1 MALIQKYNSGG
12 SFKNYV
18 ESKILSDPNS
28 MSTKDQQNILDKLN
42 EDTFNPELSDNK
54 KIQKLYGEFKTQS
67 PKYKEVDLT
76 GGIKANR
83 RVGSLLDHITEDYKG
98 NKDYALRSIAEMSY
112 DKEGN
117 PTNKNIQKY
126 LIEKSKDLASKYID
140 AKLRDTEGSNW
151 KDYDSVSSLSSVINQ
166 IDPDNFSDDDWK
178 KVVNFTDSLGW
189 QINDFLVRPE
199 ELAQLKQNVEQQR
212 AVDKQEEVK
221 KKATSIYD
229 QFGVSDEYRDG
240 LIQSGYSKV
249 NTDLHPK
256 LAEYFKEKNYTAFT
270 DGTNNLVWD
279 GKGWVES
286 DSGALTY
293 DRFSDDYLKT
303 FKIDKG
309 GLQIFEAD
317 QIPSDFTPKDMEDE
331 GNIQL
336 KLIPKEEIQGFSS
349 AEWDIY
355 GDSNDNQQGQD
366 ARDKFGRRDYT
377 AGLTFVNKNTKKTQR
392 AIKQSDGSYKFSDG
406 RVLKDIGFSAGESAG
421 EIPIDHMRALWN
433 NPQYEKLSG
442 LKQRSTESRLGRW
455 GITKDY
461 DLERVKEEIN
471 KVHKIIEE
479 AKTTGGAP
487 DFDLDRYRK
496 MVAHLKDFA
505 DKGVLKEEDHNLF
518 TTINSYISPDEYG
531 NIIIPNFKIGG
542 IISAQKGSILQQI
555 VEDNKK
561 YAKQVPQTSDGQD
574 YSQYVDSNKKTPK
587 QQIDTSD
594 TVGKMNTLQAIS
606 LAGSVGSFIPG
617 FGAIGGAVSTVADAV
632 DGAQDGWDKQDWINL
647 GTNLGFTGLSL
658 IGLGALKGVKIGNTA
673 LKGAKALKKG
683 SQASKI
689 LSTSGKTAKVARY
702 GEKAVEA
709 AKKVE
714 KLENALPSSKILTK
728 VLKGS
733 ETLSTSQLGKIS
745 KAAKDAG
752 YAVTDGM
759 DVAQILGLASKDMQI
774 VSQIAKAPTNIAQ
787 GAWQAAGR
795 GIMTSL
801 DKGKKAIPMALAAN
815 QVYQGG
821 AGAVNIGKN
830 IREEGDVWEG
840 IKSSK
845 VSDVRSVAQ
854 LGAFGFGS
862 YKNRVNKKD
871 YMNNTKPSEVTEA
884 TYGIK
889 VGDGKSYKTKIDINA
904 PEEGVKTSLTD
915 KLTKTLKN
923 TQTKF
928 NNAKATPREKVAIRA
943 EAKKELEETLKGILV
958 DPNQKDIKEIVNA
971 VLKEGK
977 KIKVDKN
984 LTKAAVESAFRVM
997 KVNPN
1002 SYDAKDLSEFRR
1014 ATKIDNSGARSANYF
1029 LPQRFRW
1036 YPSSSG
1042 VRKGSTGF
1050 KFNLPEIDLN
1060 LPQLK
1065 PNLLYNKYKP
1075 KSFNKESLYRSIAP
1089 TSNPIKYGKDYKLD
1103 LKPSL
1108 EPQNTNNTFSSTGK
1122 LPVINLET
1130 FKNSKRF
1137 DSYPATQAIKLALA
1151 EGGNRESTGH
1161 LLTAASEIPK
1171 LTGMGRTHL
1180 RVSTPYSMMA
1190 SGQAGNIRSLGNRIS
1205 NSTSDLN
1212 MGIASRLQAEKQA
1225 IDIER
1230 EAQGKDIELKQK
1242 INDRQSYLD
1251 NNVDRFNT
1259 EIANKTSAL
1268 GADARSRM
1276 SQLRANLA
1284 IQSAGNKSGF
1294 VSAMQNWLDTRG
1306 QKDAEH
1312 RYRDEIFNNPNI
1324 QKVDDYMARV
1334 IASKQQFLDRY
1345 NADKGVKFSDNVSFE
1360 ESPYGKTYLDFYNN
1374 AVNTYRN
1381 PLNDRIS
1388 RLAQAANMGYSGY
1401 YAKGGKLSEKKA
1413 IAIEKENSKKIEK
1426 HQDRVLKS
1434 VLNNSKLIEKALI
1447 KVFK

>member
-189 QINDFLVRPE
+189 QISDFLVRPE

-212 AVDKQEEVK
+212 AVDKQEEIK

-309 GLQIFEAD
+309 GLQVFEAD
-317 QIPSDFTPKDMEDE
+317 QIPSGFTPKDMEDE
-331 GNIQL
+331 GNAQL
-336 KLIPKEEIQGFSS
+336 KLTPKEEIQGFPSS
-349 AEWDIY
+349 EWDII
-355 GDSNDNQQGQD
+355 GDSNDNQQGQF

-377 AGLTFVNKNTKKTQR
+377 AGLTFVNKNTKETQR

-406 RVLKDIGFSAGESAG
+406 RVLKNIGFSAGESAG
-421 EIPIDHMRALWN
+421 EIPIDYMRALWN
-433 NPQYEKLSG
+433 NPQYEKLSR

-455 GITKDY
+455 GVTKDY
-461 DLERVKEEIN
+461 DLESVKEEIN
-471 KVHKIIEE
+471 KVHKIIEDSKSSGE
-479 AKTTGGAP
+479 AP

-505 DKGVLKEEDHNLF
+505 AKGKLSEKDHNLF
-518 TTINSYISPDEYG
+518 TTINSYISPDYYG
-531 NIIIPNFKIGG
+531 DIIIPNFKIGG

-632 DGAQDGWDKQDWINL
+632 DGARDGWDKQDWINL

-673 LKGAKALKKG
+673 LKGARAVKKG
-683 SQASKI
+683 KQASKI
-689 LSTSGKTAKVARY
+689 LSTAKAARY
-702 GEKAVEA
+702 GKKAVDA

-795 GIMTSL
+795 GIMASL
-801 DKGKKAIPMALAAN
+801 NKGKQAIPIALAAN

-821 AGAVNIGKN
+821 AGAVNIVKN
-830 IREEGDVWEG
+830 IKEEGDIWEG

-862 YKNRVNKKD
+862 YKNRVNKKA

-984 LTKAAVESAFRVM
+984 LTKEAVESAFRVM

-1002 SYDAKDLSEFRR
+1002 SYDAKDLSKFRR
-1014 ATKIDNSGARSANYF
+1014 AIKIDNSGARSANYF

-1075 KSFNKESLYRSIAP
+1075 KSFDKESLYKSIAL
-1089 TSNPIKYGKDYKLD
+1089 TSNPIKYGKDYNLN
-1103 LKPSL
+1103 LKSSL
-1108 EPQNTNNTFSSTGK
+1108 KPQNTNSTLSNMGK
-1122 LPVINLET
+1122 LPVVNLET

-1137 DSYPATQAIKLALA
+1137 DSYPATQAAKLALT
-1151 EGGNRESTGH
+1151 EYGNNTATGH
-1161 LLTAASEIPK
+1161 LLNAAAQIPK
-1171 LTGMGRTHL
+1171 LTGMSNTHL

-1190 SGQAGNIRSLGNRIS
+1190 SGQAGKMRSTGRRLLNASS
-1205 NSTSDLN
+1205 NFSPEI
-1212 MGIASRLQAEKQA
+1212 MLQAEKQA
-1225 IDIER
+1225 GDIER
-1230 EAQGKDIELKQK
+1230 EAQDKDIELKQK

-1251 NNVDRFNT
+1251 SNVARFNT

-1268 GADARSRM
+1268 GAEASSRI
-1276 SQLRANLA
+1276 SQLKANSA
-1284 IQSAGNKSGF
+1284 IQSASNKSGF

-1360 ESPYGKTYLDFYNN
+1360 ESPYGKTYLDFYKH
-1374 AVNTYRN
+1374 AMDTYRN
-1381 PLNDRIS
+1381 PLNARIN

-1401 YAKGGKLSEKKA
+1401 YAKGGKLSEKEA
-1413 IAIEKENSKKIEK
+1413 IAIEKENNKKIEK

>member
-151 KDYDSVSSLSSVINQ
+151 KDYDLVSSLSSVINQ

-189 QINDFLVRPE
+189 QISDFLVRPE

-212 AVDKQEEVK
+212 AVDKQEEIK
-221 KKATSIYD
+221 KNATSIYD

-240 LIQSGYSKV
+240 LIQAGYSKV
-249 NTDLHPK
+249 NTDLHPN
-256 LAEYFKEKNYTAFT
+256 LAEHFKEKNYTAFT

-309 GLQIFEAD
+309 GLQVFEAD

-336 KLIPKEEIQGFSS
+336 KLTPKEEIQGFPSS
-349 AEWDIY
+349 EWDII
-355 GDSNDNQQGQD
+355 GDSNDNQQGQF
-366 ARDKFGRRDYT
+366 ARDRFGRRDYT

-392 AIKQSDGSYKFSDG
+392 AIKQSDDSYKFNDG
-406 RVLKDIGFSAGESAG
+406 KILRNISFSAGESAG
-421 EIPIDHMRALWN
+421 EIPIDYMRALWN

-461 DLERVKEEIN
+461 DVERVKEEIN

-479 AKTTGGAP
+479 AKTAGEAP

-505 DKGVLKEEDHNLF
+505 AKGKLSEEDHNLF
-518 TTINSYISPDEYG
+518 TAINSYISPDYYG

-632 DGAQDGWDKQDWINL
+632 DGARDGWDKQDWVNL

-673 LKGAKALKKG
+673 LKGARAVKKG
-683 SQASKI
+683 KQASKI
-689 LSTSGKTAKVARY
+689 LSTAKAARY

-714 KLENALPSSKILTK
+714 KLENALPSGKILTK

-733 ETLSTSQLGKIS
+733 ETLSSSQLGKIS

-795 GIMTSL
+795 GIMASL

-830 IREEGDVWEG
+830 IREEGDIWEG

-854 LGAFGFGS
+854 LGAFGLGS
-862 YKNRVNKKD
+862 YKNRVNKKA
-871 YMNNTKPSEVTEA
+871 YMNNTNPSEVTEA

-984 LTKAAVESAFRVM
+984 LTKEAVESAFRVM
-997 KVNPN
+997 KVDPN

-1050 KFNLPEIDLN
+1050 KFTLPEIDLN

-1075 KSFNKESLYRSIAP
+1075 KSFDKESLYRSIMP

-1108 EPQNTNNTFSSTGK
+1108 EPQNTNSTLSNMGK
-1122 LPVINLET
+1122 LPVVNLET

-1151 EGGNRESTGH
+1151 EGGNREAIGH
-1161 LLTAASEIPK
+1161 LLNAAAKIPK
-1171 LTGMGRTHL
+1171 LTGMSNTHL

-1190 SGQAGNIRSLGNRIS
+1190 SSQAGKMRSLGNRMA
-1205 NSTSDLN
+1205 NSTTDLN
-1212 MGIASRLQAEKQA
+1212 IGIGSRLQAEKQA
-1225 IDIER
+1225 VDIER

-1251 NNVDRFNT
+1251 SNVARFNT

-1268 GADARSRM
+1268 GADAGSKM
-1276 SQLRANLA
+1276 SQLMANSA

-1294 VSAMQNWLDTRG
+1294 VSAMQNWMDTKG

-1324 QKVDDYMARV
+1324 QIVDDYMAKV
-1334 IASKQQFLDRY
+1334 VDSKQQFLDGY
-1345 NADKGVKFSDNVSFE
+1345 NADKGVKFSDDVSFE
-1360 ESPYGKTYLDFYNN
+1360 ESPYGKTYLDFYKN

-1381 PLNDRIS
+1381 PLNNRIN
-1388 RLAQAANMGYSGY
+1388 RLARAANMGYSGY
-1401 YAKGGKLSEKKA
+1401 YAKGGKLSEKEA